1 MEMSVSEIQSLT
13 RRVRL
18 DNIKSEIVILQDRI
32 NNARSQP
39 PGSVDVQALLNQEAA
54 LKQHLFESL

>member
-13 RRVRL
+13 RKVRL
-18 DNIKSEIVILQDRI
+18 DNIKSEIAILQDRI
-32 NNARSQP
+32 NSARSQP
-39 PGSVDVQALLNQEAA
+39 SGSVDVQALLNQEAA

>member
-13 RRVRL
+13 RKVRL

-32 NNARSQP
+32 NSARSQP